1 MVEIFF
7 SCLSQQTKD
16 KRQEYNNLKKWRFLN
31 GTPTTNVPVH
41 AWKHIHTYN
50 RASLSLFDSVHLHR
64 NIHSCSLSKSEEEKK
79 KHRDKVRRGMRNIL
93 LQLRC
98 LDVISS
104 SWLNLNLIQWKSC
117 HIWNLLHVT
126 ASHTRLKMD
135 FAVSKR
141 NFDLPKFR
149 FFSAFLSHSLMTSL
163 SHCDFIFG
171 KNKVFIDAI
180 SHLKMNQMLS
190 VLACW
195 WRMAALLN
203 DS

>member
-16 KRQEYNNLKKWRFLN
+16 KRQEYNNLKKWRLLN

-149 FFSAFLSHSLMTSL
+149 FFLPFSLILSWQVFHIVISFSAKIKSL
-163 SHCDFIFG
+163 SMRYLTWKLIKCCLFSRADGGWQHF
-171 KNKVFIDAI
+171 
-180 SHLKMNQMLS
+180 
-190 VLACW
+190 
-195 WRMAALLN
+195 
-203 DS
+203 

>member
-1 MVEIFF
+1 MEHRR
-7 SCLSQQTKD
+7 QTF
-16 KRQEYNNLKKWRFLN
+16 RCTHENTF
-31 GTPTTNVPVH
+31 T
-41 AWKHIHTYN
+41 HTI
-50 RASLSLFDSVHLHR
+50 VHLS
-64 NIHSCSLSKSEEEKK
+64 HSLIPFTCTGTFIRAVCQKVKK
-79 KHRDKVRRGMRNIL
+79 KKQHRDKVRRGMRNIL

-149 FFSAFLSHSLMTSL
+149 FFSAFLSHSLMTSF